1 MQFSIY
7 NITEQYTKEEQ
18 DAGSFT
24 EDIDLSNLDTKD
36 LQSAVE
42 ASPSK
47 DSLLLSLVD
56 DISEMVVQSP
66 VPEEASSVTS
76 TGGSEIGGDE
86 DDNMVSVADISVHG

>member
-1 MQFSIY
+1 MPFSFY

-18 DAGSFT
+18 DAGSFA
-24 EDIDLSNLDTKD
+24 EDISNLDTKD
-36 LQSAVE
+36 LHSAIE

-47 DSLLLSLVD
+47 NSLLLSLVD

-76 TGGSEIGGDE
+76 TGGSVYE
-86 DDNMVSVADISVHG
+86 